1 MTTVYQPNRLNKTVP
16 YTVFVA
22 KVGTTTITAY
32 QSGKVMFQGPQA
44 EKRPLVGKER
54 VPHQRKNFSPDYYTA
69 LILATGL

>member
-32 QSGKVMFQGPQA
+32 QSGKVMFQGAQA
-44 EKRPLVGKER
+44 EKEAARWEGTSTTPK
-54 VPHQRKNFSPDYYTA
+54 KNFSPDYYTA
-69 LILATGL
+69 C

>member
-1 MTTVYQPNRLNKTVP
+1 M
-16 YTVFVA
+16 A

-44 EKRPLVGKER
+44 EEAARWEGTIKPKKKV
-54 VPHQRKNFSPDYYTA
+54 SPRLLHCL